1 MNGFRFLTFLT
12 QSPDGL
18 LHGADTISLSGL
30 EKEVYED
37 SISEGV
43 NNAFDLKDWF
53 KPEEAEYAG
62 GAGTVWNHHHGRN
75 VSPFFANEGGAYAV
89 AGNQNSSKGRIFV
102 KKIMGRIELTEEAMD
117 DLTSSENAFRNGM
130 TDEKSRLI
138 EDIARRENQ
147 SLGMDG
153 RGVLAICDG
162 TASGAVLS
170 LKSPGGIAGAS
181 YGNRFLDPGMFVV
194 AIDPAS
200 GVLRTTV
207 HKVISVSAS
216 GLTATMDSST
226 FTLWADNDYVVAAAN
241 GSVTDVLDTSFEA
254 AFWGLPALVDDGTFR
269 DNYFGIM
276 RSIVPSLQSYVVASV
291 GAMSM
296 DVAQRT
302 ADVVYNKLGSII
314 DGIAMHTST
323 RREWLKITDAD
334 RRYTGADLRNPD
346 PSTKAFTQGDITVD
360 DVKIKALR
368 TIGLAQAY
376 FVDTKKAGFKRYIAE
391 PGKFMDKDGSMW
403 LRSGTGS
410 TARHKY
416 EATYFRRVQN
426 FCKNPGVNARWD
438 GITGQTLVVVRDL

>member
-1 MNGFRFLTFLT
+1 M
-12 QSPDGL
+12 
-18 LHGADTISLSGL
+18 GADTIALSGL

-43 NNAFDLKDWF
+43 NNSFDLQEWF
-53 KPEEAEYAG
+53 ELEDADYAG

-117 DLTSSENAFRNGM
+117 DLTSSENSFRNGM
-130 TDEKSRLI
+130 TDEKTRLI
-138 EDIARRENQ
+138 DDISRRENQ

-153 RGVLAICDG
+153 RGVLALANG
-162 TASGAVLS
+162 TATGAVLPVD
-170 LKSPGGIAGAS
+170 SPGGIAGADF
-181 YGNRFLDPGMFVV
+181 GNRFFDVGMFVV

-200 GVLRTTV
+200 GTLRTSV
-207 HKVISVSAS
+207 RKVSSLNSA
-216 GLTATMDSST
+216 GTQITFDGTT
-226 FTLWADNDYVVAAAN
+226 FTGWADNDYLVAAAN

-269 DNYFGIM
+269 DNYFGVL
-276 RSIVPSLQSYVVASV
+276 RSVVPSLQSYVVASL

-296 DVAQRT
+296 DAAQRT
-302 ADVVYNKLGSII
+302 ADVVYNKLGGII
-314 DGIAMHTST
+314 SAICMHTST

-334 RRYTGADLRNPD
+334 RRYSGADLRNPD

-368 TIGLAQAY
+368 TVGLAQAY
-376 FVDTKKAGFKRYIAE
+376 FLDTKKAGFKRYVAE

-403 LRSGTGS
+403 QRSGTGT